1 MPGSG
6 LLLGGR
12 ETRLNGRCQSP
23 RGRPQGPGCIIFE
36 GKFKGL
42 MAFRE
47 PSWNRL
53 AAGSGNCNVPPW
65 GAFKL
70 TYISVRVVSMRVG
83 VSVLSTDGRL
93 RGFAGRAAGRSIL
106 RSGCCAAAM
115 SATLLILPSTTTSAE
130 TRPEVLVRTYQG
142 NPVLNAERARLR
154 GIDETRTEI

>member
-12 ETRLNGRCQSP
+12 ETRLNRRCQSP
-23 RGRPQGPGCIIFE
+23 RGRPPGPERVVFRGN
-36 GKFKGL
+36 FKGL
-42 MAFRE
+42 MAVRG

-53 AAGSGNCNVPPW
+53 AAGGGNCNVPPR

-93 RGFAGRAAGRSIL
+93 RGCAGRAAGRGIL
-106 RSGCCAAAM
+106 RSGCCAAAI
-115 SATLLILPSTTTSAE
+115 AVALLILPSTRNQA
-130 TRPEVLVRTYQG
+130 R
-142 NPVLNAERARLR
+142 NASCV
-154 GIDETRTEI
+154 

>member
-1 MPGSG
+1 MPAGSQCPHSTVNVLRKTRLAMPGSG

-12 ETRLNGRCQSP
+12 ETRLNRRCQSP
-23 RGRPQGPGCIIFE
+23 RGRPPGPERVVFRGN
-36 GKFKGL
+36 FKGL

-53 AAGSGNCNVPPW
+53 AAGGGNCNVPPG

-93 RGFAGRAAGRSIL
+93 RGCAERGAGGGIL
-106 RSGCCAAAM
+106 RPGGYAAAVA
-115 SATLLILPSTTTSAE
+115 ATLLILPATPTRAE
-130 TRPEVLVRTYQG
+130 TLAEVL
-142 NPVLNAERARLR
+142 
-154 GIDETRTEI
+154 

>member
-12 ETRLNGRCQSP
+12 ETRLNRRCQSP
-23 RGRPQGPGCIIFE
+23 RGRPPGPERVVFRGN
-36 GKFKGL
+36 FKGL

-53 AAGSGNCNVPPW
+53 AAGGGTCNVPPG

-93 RGFAGRAAGRSIL
+93 RGFAGQAAGRSIL
-106 RSGCCAAAM
+106 RSGCCAAAI
-115 SATLLILPSTTTSAE
+115 AAGLLLFPSTP
-130 TRPEVLVRTYQG
+130 TR
-142 NPVLNAERARLR
+142 A
-154 GIDETRTEI
+154 